1 MADSDPITPTSQ
13 LKGISS
19 CEKLTLDH
27 SVMDNAVNGNGI
39 EYSLSPAQL
48 RQLEADKDTASKT
61 PSPRPRQYSNPPNLL
76 SEGDFPTLGNA
87 KSPPRPVMSWGAKR
101 PASSTVSSP
110 SSVPTTNGV
119 NGKASSNS
127 SRASTPLPTPRAAIQ
142 GTTVVTQFR
151 LRKDQFH
158 YPNAAKDMSPIF
170 DKIKKATGVEN
181 IRMASSRDMMN
192 FQITG
197 KKSDNIKAK
206 AKLLNE
212 VGLKVTQG
220 FHS

>member
-1 MADSDPITPTSQ
+1 M
-13 LKGISS
+13 KR
-19 CEKLTLDH
+19 LTLDQ
-27 SVMDNAVNGNGI
+27 SAVNGNGI
-39 EYSLSPAQL
+39 EHSLSPAQQ
-48 RQLEADKDTASKT
+48 RQLEAEKHDISNTT
-61 PSPRPRQYSNPPNLL
+61 PSPRRRKSSNPPNLL

-101 PASSTVSSP
+101 PSSSTVSSP
-110 SSVPTTNGV
+110 SSVPATNGV

-142 GTTVVTQFR
+142 GNTVVNQFQ

-170 DKIKKATGVEN
+170 DKIKKATGVES
-181 IRMASSRDMMN
+181 IRMASSRDVMN

-197 KKSDNIKAK
+197 KKADTVKAK

-212 VGLKVTQG
+212 VGLKVTRGIQG
-220 FHS
+220 